1 MLPSFGFVIVCVAL
15 RLTAVTRA
23 ALPRQARRLGAG
35 ALDLL
40 DRLRRARG
48 QDLVPVGGDQD
59 VVLDADADA
68 PILGGH
74 AVLHLLGARF
84 FLVLDLLRGG
94 RAEAVAALPHLLLA
108 VLAQVEG
115 HGL

>member
-1 MLPSFGFVIVCVAL
+1 MLPSFGFVIVWVAL
-15 RLTAVTRA
+15 RLTAATLPSMPRA
-23 ALPRQARRLGAG
+23 SALPRQARRFGAG

-68 PILGGH
+68 PVLGGH
-74 AVLHLLGARF
+74 AVLHLLGARLV
-84 FLVLDLLRGG
+84 LVLDLLRGG
-94 RAEAVAALPHLLLA
+94 
-108 VLAQVEG
+108 
-115 HGL
+115 